1 MKCSYSPRKIGA
13 ISLYKR
19 AIFDLL
25 RKDDL
30 AASDIKRVKAVAV
43 GLLETLKAKKLRVD
57 QWREKETTRDAVRV
71 AIRDFLRS
79 DDTGLPVD
87 THSEAEVEDRTEEV
101 YGQVYR
107 AYPSIPS
114 PFYERASV

>member
-19 AIFDLL
+19 A
-25 RKDDL
+25 
-30 AASDIKRVKAVAV
+30 ST
-43 GLLETLKAKKLRVD
+43 LLETLKAKKLRVD

-71 AIRDFLRS
+71 AIRDFLWS

-87 THSEAEVEDRTEEV
+87 TYSEAEVEDRTEEV
-101 YGQVYR
+101 YGHVYR